1 MKMLIAAIGSLAL
14 LAVPVSGQSPMPPAA
29 AARPPVEQ
37 ALTDAGFQGVYAMS
51 VNGQRVEGGAI
62 GSADPTH
69 GFVYEDVFPLASV
82 TKQVVA
88 AMVMQQVDRGKLAL
102 DAPVSRYLPALRGRT
117 LHAPTLRQLLQHR
130 SGLRNPDD
138 SPADAN
144 GTPGFY
150 TSGATG
156 PSWCLDARGVPGGQ
170 WRYNNCDYIVLG
182 AVLARVS
189 ARSLPAL
196 YAGDIAGPTG
206 IGALFATGAEDGRI
220 DARWPG
226 GPDAAE
232 QRSIARFEGAGAL
245 MGTAE
250 DVLGFDR
257 ALMTGQLMSDA
268 ARTTMWRSD
277 PRLGFMAL
285 GQWVFTASLKGCTK
299 PVRIVERR
307 GGIGRFQARNIIL
320 PDVGIAL
327 VMLTNRGEDRYSFG
341 EIWQGKGPSFA
352 ALSAALSSALS
363 SGACS

>member
-1 MKMLIAAIGSLAL
+1 MRMLIAAIGLIAL
-14 LAVPVSGQSPMPPAA
+14 LAAPVAGQSAMPAVS
-29 AARPPVEQ
+29 ARPPVEQ

-69 GFVYEDVFPLASV
+69 GFVYEDIFPLASV

-88 AMVMQQVDRGKLAL
+88 AMVMQQVDRGKLVL
-102 DAPVSRYLPALRGRT
+102 DAPVSRYLPALGAHARRGRSPRS
-117 LHAPTLRQLLQHR
+117 PTLRQLLQHR

-138 SPADAN
+138 SHADAS

-150 TSGATG
+150 TSGPTG
-156 PSWCLDARGVPGGQ
+156 LSWCLGARGIPGGR

-189 ARSLPAL
+189 GQSLPAL
-196 YAGDIAGPTG
+196 YARDIAGPTG
-206 IGALFATGAEDGRI
+206 IGALFATGAEDDRV
-220 DARWPG
+220 DAKWPG

-232 QRSIARFEGAGAL
+232 QRSIARSEGAGAL
-245 MGTAE
+245 VGTAE

-268 ARTTMWRSD
+268 ARAQMWRSD
-277 PRLGFMAL
+277 PQLGSMAL
-285 GQWVFTASLKGCTK
+285 GQSVFTARLAGCAK

-320 PDVGIAL
+320 PDAGIAL
-327 VMLTNRGEDRYSFG
+327 VMLTNRGEDRYDFG
-341 EIWQGKGPSFA
+341 EIRQGKGASFA
-352 ALSAALSSALS
+352 ALSAA
-363 SGACS
+363 ACS